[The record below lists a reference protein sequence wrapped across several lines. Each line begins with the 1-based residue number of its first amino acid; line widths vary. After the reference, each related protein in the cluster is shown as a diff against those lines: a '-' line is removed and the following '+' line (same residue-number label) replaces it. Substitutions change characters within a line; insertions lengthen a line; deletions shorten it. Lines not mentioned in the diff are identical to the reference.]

1 MNDRKPGDR
10 ASDAGRTDL
19 YDTTVREAR
28 QRCLE
33 PFEALERVG
42 IGDLKKCVATAR
54 KLTHPGGG

>member
-19 YDTTVREAR
+19 YDTTVREAH

-33 PFEALERVG
+33 PFEA
-42 IGDLKKCVATAR
+42 DVARAF
-54 KLTHPGGG
+54 PNAECW